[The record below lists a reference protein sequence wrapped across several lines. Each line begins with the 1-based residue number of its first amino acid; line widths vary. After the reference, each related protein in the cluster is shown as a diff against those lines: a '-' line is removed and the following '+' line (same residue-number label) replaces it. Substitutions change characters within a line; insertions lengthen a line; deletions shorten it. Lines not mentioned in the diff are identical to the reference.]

1 MLAITLRDESMQWRG
16 QIYATKVQAVLKP
29 NTPDTFVVDVA
40 PDSLEMMAR
49 LRPGWGLIIRD
60 GDTVISG
67 DITELRQTAK
77 DHGITYEISGVGD
90 LHHLADRITYPDPV
104 HSEAEQSTATWKG
117 EGPAE
122 TVIKDLVS
130 LNAGERALPERRVRG
145 LIVETSAGRGEIVK
159 TEVRLKSLLETAAN
173 LAREGRLLMQTHP
186 IRGGVRFTVEPV
198 RDLSKRVRLTSIA
211 GEVTGWELSDHVGTV
226 NTVIVGGQG
235 TGADRTL
242 VARTRSDEWHR
253 RIEIFKDRR
262 DTDEAGAL
270 EKAAAEE
277 LDKGEAERT
286 LKLTTFESVT
296 RRLGEDFRVGDI
308 ISVQLTNQGTVVK
321 LPVAEAKI
329 TWENYARSVEL
340 TLGGLEKSARDVQL
354 DRMRREL
361 YQLTTI

>member
-1 MLAITLRDESMQWRG
+1 M
-16 QIYATKVQAVLKP
+16 
-29 NTPDTFVVDVA
+29 
-40 PDSLEMMAR
+40 
-49 LRPGWGLIIRD
+49 
-60 GDTVISG
+60 
-67 DITELRQTAK
+67 
-77 DHGITYEISGVGD
+77 
-90 LHHLADRITYPDPV
+90 
-104 HSEAEQSTATWKG
+104 
-117 EGPAE
+117 
-122 TVIKDLVS
+122 
-130 LNAGERALPERRVRG
+130 
-145 LIVETSAGRGEIVK
+145 
-159 TEVRLKSLLETAAN
+159 
-173 LAREGRLLMQTHP
+173 
-186 IRGGVRFTVEPV
+186 RFTVEPV

-308 ISVQLTNQGTVVK
+308 ISVQLTTQGTVVK